1 MNGLEDY
8 DDEVVPLTPND
19 KQKSAFRPPVPVN
32 SKYGSWSSSMAMFS
46 PPPPPE
52 RKPTPFNEATI
63 NRMTRTPMYHIS
75 DDIGQKT
82 QKVQTY
88 QMEKE
93 DDDDKDDEE
102 EDVGYDDIEQATF
115 DLPWIHQQK
124 SRVESLAGS
133 FTSRSPLSKASDCHM
148 STTLL
153 VLSPKGRY
161 PRRNSYDSYCIAEAS
176 LATSTLMGEEIISDM
191 VVSPS
196 ELSLQKSIV
205 LEQLFPETIPKQ
217 KKSVSFLDLESGTL
231 DRRRKRPSFVKE
243 WSRQFNQ
250 EISRVGNIT
259 SKELIHIAKV
269 STQTATRTA
278 QRVLELR
285 QPPVSPFPDELYDFD
300 YLQKSHKEKIGQM
313 TNVDHEDHF
322 DFALVLAPQAVYSF
336 WSDHLD
342 FRAEHLGNVPT
353 EGSPTSTQGTDDS
366 EELVTDT
373 IDARPFLTPMT
384 GIRQRRKTNS
394 DHLTPST
401 SKRSSRQAIF
411 SGGLFHPSFTLE
423 DSVPRIVKP
432 RLSLFEKAV
441 GIFSPRMS
449 TMGGSSSRNIFAE
462 EDVTPSVSA
471 MTARRG
477 WGNRFTTP
485 SDDKSPGDLV
495 SPPIRSFGRM
505 SSVRKRPNITLNTLS
520 SRTTSSQVDEEDI
533 TPSSKRQKRNA
544 NSINAED
551 IPNQVIPRGIAVRTN
566 RITQFLCAL
575 KRGIILRRHRPGAE
589 AVFVKIVS
597 TDGGDT
603 MKYELVDT
611 EEAILAFKEQR
622 ERFNKKVA
630 KHTNLSRSLSKS
642 WTQLN
647 EDEQLHSFSLPDFV
661 AAQQY
666 RKRYDNQTGFK
677 KTVADAATKVK
688 NSGTIKASEIIAVHA
703 ARHKDPRIS
712 TGALGVSSLRK
723 SKSEYHGPHSFSIVL
738 NASQKMFKTPSM
750 TSTSAS
756 ERWYAG
762 DGRDAEFKCVDFEA
776 ASEGEYWLL
785 FRGFLLL
792 HRDVVSGRFA
802 AQRAAGFGSNYN
814 RREIDRLNQEDES
827 ARHNILQ
834 KDVYH
839 EPPTIGW
846 IERMVAKAR
855 EIDMSYMVGSA
866 EPGAVPPPSDYFL
879 GFKSPGTQIW
889 SRLRQAGLETNRI
902 YSLDTRRI
910 LIKVHCPDDRL
921 MDVAEVLRIQLKT
934 RNGAFAPFRENAI
947 AQFRSICEETED
959 VKSTLEGAALFRS
972 SQRQTIIDFI
982 IQSRIRDSGAELGQS
997 TELGKM
1003 IQSRVP
1009 LHVHSKLNDLYNGW
1023 FYFWRLSN
1031 WDGRDG
1037 RSMTVGLESVRQ
1049 GMSRSVSSGSEEES
1063 LGHAKD
1069 FKGPPNIFFRFFV
1082 GALHQPLD
1090 SIEKYFG
1097 EKIAFCKCFC
1107 VSMWWL

>member
-1 MNGLEDY
+1 
-8 DDEVVPLTPND
+8 
-19 KQKSAFRPPVPVN
+19 
-32 SKYGSWSSSMAMFS
+32 
-46 PPPPPE
+46 
-52 RKPTPFNEATI
+52 
-63 NRMTRTPMYHIS
+63 
-75 DDIGQKT
+75 
-82 QKVQTY
+82 
-88 QMEKE
+88 
-93 DDDDKDDEE
+93 
-102 EDVGYDDIEQATF
+102 
-115 DLPWIHQQK
+115 
-124 SRVESLAGS
+124 
-133 FTSRSPLSKASDCHM
+133 M

-153 VLSPKGRY
+153 VPSPQGRY
-161 PRRNSYDSYCIAEAS
+161 PRRNSHDTYCMAEAS
-176 LATSTLMGEEIISDM
+176 LASSILMGEEIIPDM
-191 VVSPS
+191 LVSPS
-196 ELSLQKSIV
+196 ESSPPNSLV
-205 LEQLFPETIPKQ
+205 WEQECPETIPKQ
-217 KKSVSFLDLESGTL
+217 KKSVSFLDLENGTI
-231 DRRRKRPSFVKE
+231 DRRRKRPSIVKE

-278 QRVLELR
+278 QRVLEFR

-300 YLQKSHKEKIGQM
+300 YLQKTHKEKIGQM

-342 FRAEHLGNVPT
+342 FRAEHLGHVPT
-353 EGSPTSTQGTDDS
+353 GGSPSSTQGTDDS
-366 EELVTDT
+366 EEEVVDT
-373 IDARPFLTPMT
+373 IDARPYLTPMT
-384 GIRQRRKTNS
+384 GIRQRRKANS

-411 SGGLFHPSFTLE
+411 SGGLLHQSFTQE
-423 DSVPRIVKP
+423 DSIPRIVKP

-441 GIFSPRMS
+441 GVFSPRIS
-449 TMGGSSSRNIFAE
+449 TVGGSSRRNIFAD
-462 EDVTPSVSA
+462 EDVTPPVST

-485 SDDKSPGDLV
+485 SDDKSSGDLV

-520 SRTTSSQVDEEDI
+520 SRTTPSQAEEEDI
-533 TPSSKRQKRNA
+533 TPANKRQKKNT
-544 NSINAED
+544 NTINAED

-589 AVFVKIVS
+589 AVFVKIFS

-622 ERFNKKVA
+622 ERFNKKLA
-630 KHTNLSRSLSKS
+630 KHTDLSRSLSKS
-642 WTQLN
+642 WTQLS

-666 RKRYDNQTGFK
+666 RKRHDNQTGLK

-703 ARHKDPRIS
+703 ARHKDPRIF

-738 NASQKMFKTPSM
+738 KASQNSFKKPNL
-750 TSTSAS
+750 TSSLAS

-776 ASEGEYWLL
+776 ATEGEYWLL

-855 EIDMSYMVGSA
+855 EIDLSYMDGSA

-902 YSLDTRRI
+902 YALDTKRI

-947 AQFRSICEETED
+947 AQFRSICEETEEA
-959 VKSTLEGAALFRS
+959 KSSLEGAALFRS

-1049 GMSRSVSSGSEEES
+1049 GLSRSVSSGSEADP
-1063 LGHAKD
+1063 LGHD
-1069 FKGPPNIFFRFFV
+1069 NEVKGPPNVFFRFFV

-1097 EKIAFCKCFC
+1097 EKIAFCKCC
-1107 VSMWWL
+1107 GVTLWLL